1 MKLNLTEL
9 TKAVSAVAGITTA
22 RDQACAARDQMLAQ
36 WNELVEDTKASQ
48 EAVDALTASLIA
60 ATTSPAEAVGL
71 AAVATALTPE
81 GSQ

>member
-22 RDQACAARDQMLAQ
+22 RDQAIASRDEVLVQ
-36 WNELVEDTKASQ
+36 WNVLADEIKTSQ

-81 GSQ
+81 GS